1 MSVLMSYAMFPTD
14 KGSSVSE
21 FVSKIIKMV
30 SESGYDY
37 KLTAMG
43 TIVETETLEQA
54 LEIVNNSYKI
64 LEPHSDRV
72 YSTITFD
79 IQTNKPMGRISG
91 KIKSIEEKIGKVSK

>member
-1 MSVLMSYAMFPTD
+1 MSVLMNYAMFPTD

-30 SESGYDY
+30 SESGFEY

-43 TIVETETLEQA
+43 TIIETETLDQS
-54 LEIVNNSYKI
+54 LEMVSKSYKV
-64 LEPHSDRV
+64 LEPFSDRV
-72 YSTITFD
+72 YSTVTFD

-91 KIKSIEEKIGKVSK
+91 KVKSIEGKIGEVKK